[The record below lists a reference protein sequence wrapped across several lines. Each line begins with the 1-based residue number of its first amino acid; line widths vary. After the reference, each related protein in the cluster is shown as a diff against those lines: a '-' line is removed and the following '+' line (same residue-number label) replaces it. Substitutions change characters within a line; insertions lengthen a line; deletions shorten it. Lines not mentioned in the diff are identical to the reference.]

1 MVFYSI
7 AKASEYKII
16 NLLFLIIYVSKLKQ
30 LSDNADFKL
39 PHWNEFLEI
48 NSSSFEAWW
57 DEQ

>member
-16 NLLFLIIYVSKLKQ
+16 NLRFLIIYVSKLKQ